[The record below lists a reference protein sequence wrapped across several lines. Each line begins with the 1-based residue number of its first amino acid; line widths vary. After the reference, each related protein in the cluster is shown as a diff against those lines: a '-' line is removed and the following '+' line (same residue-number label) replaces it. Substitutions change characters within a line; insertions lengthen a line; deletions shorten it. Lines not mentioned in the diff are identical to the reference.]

1 MTRVTPQRRPV
12 AAQLAD
18 RMSCHN
24 PQQTSSGD
32 RWFAVWSIALGSFAL
47 VFSEVI
53 PVGLLPHL
61 SQAFGVSIGL
71 AGLMVVVPA
80 VAAAIAGPI
89 LTLGSARIERRVLLW
104 TLSALVLTSD
114 VVAAAAPNFEIML
127 VARALLG
134 VCIGGFWVFG
144 AGAAMSLV
152 SEEARGTAIALV
164 SSGIFLATVA
174 ALPTAALIGN
184 LTSWRVAFA
193 IAAGLAGAAIV
204 LQMAALPC
212 LGTGVPV
219 HPSTLLT
226 ILKVPAARIGL
237 IAAAAIFF
245 AYFAAY
251 TYINP
256 LLQSRAGLT
265 GEQVTVVLLGF
276 GLAGGATNFA
286 AGVTVRRHLR
296 GTLCGAGLLIAVA
309 TLLIAVISGM
319 HPVVI
324 ALVLVWGAGF
334 GAVPVA
340 AQTWMA
346 RTMPASVEGGL
357 ALFVSALQGSLAAGS
372 AVGGLLFNTY
382 GTTGPLVLAA
392 VIAAGAS
399 LVLFTRSARAVDI
412 STSSESLC

>member
-1 MTRVTPQRRPV
+1 
-12 AAQLAD
+12 
-18 RMSCHN
+18 MSCYN

-61 SQAFGVSIGL
+61 SRAFHVSIGL
-71 AGLMVVVPA
+71 AGLMVVIPA
-80 VAAAIAGPI
+80 VTAAIAGPL
-89 LTLGSARIERRVLLW
+89 LTLGSARIERRLLLW

-152 SEEARGTAIALV
+152 REKARGTAIALV

-174 ALPTAALIGN
+174 AFPTAALIGN
-184 LTSWRVAFA
+184 LTSWRVAYA

-204 LQMAALPC
+204 LQVAALPC

-219 HPSTLLT
+219 HPQTLLT
-226 ILKVPAARIGL
+226 ILKVRAARIGL

-265 GEQVTVVLLGF
+265 GEQVAVVLLGF
-276 GLAGGATNFA
+276 GLAGGATNFG
-286 AGVTVRRHLR
+286 AGVTVAPPSARNPLRSWIAHCHRYSADRCHQRNAPSRHR
-296 GTLCGAGLLIAVA
+296 PRTCG
-309 TLLIAVISGM
+309 
-319 HPVVI
+319 
-324 ALVLVWGAGF
+324 GAPGSS
-334 GAVPVA
+334 AVPVA
-340 AQTWMA
+340 AQTRMA
-346 RTMPASVEGGL
+346 RTMPANVEGGL
-357 ALFVSALQGSLAAGS
+357 ALFVSALQG
-372 AVGGLLFNTY
+372 
-382 GTTGPLVLAA
+382 PLPP
-392 VIAAGAS
+392 GQ
-399 LVLFTRSARAVDI
+399 RSAACF
-412 STSSESLC
+412 STPTARRLDWFWLPS

>member
-1 MTRVTPQRRPV
+1 MFSIQPEQTLTGVTLQHRPV
-12 AAQLAD
+12 AAQLAE

-114 VVAAAAPNFEIML
+114 VAAAAAPNFEIML

-174 ALPTAALIGN
+174 ALPTAALIAN

-219 HPSTLLT
+219 HPETLLT
-226 ILKVPAARIGL
+226 ILKVL
-237 IAAAAIFF
+237 
-245 AYFAAY
+245 
-251 TYINP
+251 
-256 LLQSRAGLT
+256 
-265 GEQVTVVLLGF
+265 
-276 GLAGGATNFA
+276 
-286 AGVTVRRHLR
+286 RH
-296 GTLCGAGLLIAVA
+296 
-309 TLLIAVISGM
+309 
-319 HPVVI
+319 
-324 ALVLVWGAGF
+324 
-334 GAVPVA
+334 
-340 AQTWMA
+340 
-346 RTMPASVEGGL
+346 EL
-357 ALFVSALQGSLAAGS
+357 ALSPRLPSSLPTS
-372 AVGGLLFNTY
+372 PHTPTSTHFYRVGPG
-382 GTTGPLVLAA
+382 
-392 VIAAGAS
+392 
-399 LVLFTRSARAVDI
+399 
-412 STSSESLC
+412 